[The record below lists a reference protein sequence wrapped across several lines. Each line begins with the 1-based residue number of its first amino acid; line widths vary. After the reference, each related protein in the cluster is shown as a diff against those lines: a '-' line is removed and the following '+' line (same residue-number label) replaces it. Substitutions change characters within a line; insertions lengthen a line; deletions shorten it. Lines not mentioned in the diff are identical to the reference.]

1 MSGPIY
7 LDVSIRASMT
17 AKTSFAHGDRGLSH
31 ELRAKSE
38 VRAKTRSHFY
48 RLFIRKL
55 EMAARG
61 RSGRVAHHFDPDR
74 T

>member
-1 MSGPIY
+1 MCVSGPIY

-38 VRAKTRSHFY
+38 VRAKTRSH
-48 RLFIRKL
+48 LSFIYPQIRNGR
-55 EMAARG
+55 AGPVRPRG
-61 RSGRVAHHFDPDR
+61 TPF
-74 T
+74 